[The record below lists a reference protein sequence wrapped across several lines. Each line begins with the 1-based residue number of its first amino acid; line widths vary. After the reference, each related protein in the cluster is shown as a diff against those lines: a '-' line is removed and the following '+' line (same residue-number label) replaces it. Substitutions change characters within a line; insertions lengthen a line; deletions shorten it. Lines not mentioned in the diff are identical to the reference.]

1 MFNTYFFVI
10 LMMLDYALTFIV
22 FFYCIVSHSDSS
34 VYSECD
40 DVPHPPRAPPF
51 AQFKRNSPFEVAR
64 LCDDLFCSTNC
75 QRNNRHL
82 LHVYHLWNPD
92 AAGAYAKLERE
103 RARERERE
111 REKEFYILFSCIM
124 TCSYPTLVD
133 IYFMSSFS
141 RAKIRFGAVTQVS
154 RCTSTA

>member
-64 LCDDLFCSTNC
+64 LCDDLLCSTNC
-75 QRNNRHL
+75 ERNNRYL

-103 RARERERE
+103 REREGV
-111 REKEFYILFSCIM
+111 LFIIFMYFIM